1 VFIREAVAVGLKAIE
16 QGVAQEK
23 LSREEL
29 TKQAEKMIKG
39 ARETVST
46 LMKAGLIPPV
56 PEE

>member
-1 VFIREAVAVGLKAIE
+1 
-16 QGVAQEK
+16 VAQEK